1 MQEDNLD
8 FSLLVYGGLMK
19 QVYTSTHQL
28 QKWQGLDV
36 LIVYTKKKILTQRF
50 LTAMM

>member
-1 MQEDNLD
+1 MQEDNLN
-8 FSLLVYGGLMK
+8 FNWLVYGGLMK

-36 LIVYTKKKILTQRF
+36 LIAYTKKPTQIF
-50 LTAMM
+50 VTAM